1 MKSKMSKL
9 FLLILLTIF
18 LLHEGDGIGLAKDK
32 QEGRIGNKLSFWAN
46 IRLRYEYQDNFNAKF
61 YGNNPKKG
69 ESNDG
74 FLLGR
79 FRFGLHYDPNE
90 IIRVSLGVQHS
101 EAWGVAFKES
111 DFYNDKFGRRHNP
124 YEDDWEPFDT
134 YLEIRKVLPFS
145 IKVGRQVITYGN
157 KRIFGPG
164 QWGNTGKWL
173 WDAAKLAYKFECGF
187 VDAYYGQTIVHDPSH
202 LSWKHNH
209 GFESFGFY
217 SHFEPPK
224 HLFGIAFEPFSMTKK
239 NNHDRYTGEDGQL
252 GNFDAYYLGGRIYK
266 KDCKGLDFDFT
277 FIKQDGDRAND
288 DIDAYGYHLFVAYNF
303 KEMGFKPRISAEY
316 SYASGDSDPNDGT
329 LETFDGAFGARDK
342 MFGRINLFHWMNLK
356 DAQINLEVRP
366 KKWLYLKAEYH
377 HFWLAQRKDAWYL
390 NSKEYRDRTGN
401 SGNKVGREL
410 DLVGKLSLPM
420 GNEIQFGFG
429 HFWPDE
435 FAKKQASDKETNWA
449 FLQWVYRFSHPFF

>member
-9 FLLILLTIF
+9 FLVILLAVF
-18 LLHEGDGIGLAKDK
+18 LLHESDGICLAKDK
-32 QEGRIGNKLSFWAN
+32 QEDQGGNKLSFWAN

-61 YGNNPKKG
+61 YGDNPKKG

-74 FLLGR
+74 FFLGK
-79 FRFGLHYDPNE
+79 FRFGLYYDPNE
-90 IIRVSLGVQHS
+90 IIRVAMGVQHS
-101 EAWGVAFKES
+101 EAWDVGFKES
-111 DFYNDKFGRRHNP
+111 DFYNNKFGRRHNP

-173 WDAAKLAYKFECGF
+173 WDAAKVAYKFEYGF

-217 SHFEPPK
+217 GHFEQPK
-224 HLFGIAFEPFSMTKK
+224 YLFGIAFEPFSMTKK
-239 NNHDRYTGEDGQL
+239 NNHDRYTGEDGQP

-266 KDCKGLDFDFT
+266 KDYKGLDFDFT

-288 DIDAYGYHLFVAYNF
+288 DIDAYGYHLSVAYNF
-303 KEMGFKPRISAEY
+303 KEMGFKPRVSAEY
-316 SYASGDSDPNDGT
+316 SNASGDSNPNDGT

-356 DAQINLEVRP
+356 DVQINLEVKP
-366 KKWLYLKAEYH
+366 KKWLYLKAGYH

-390 NSKEYRDRTGN
+390 NPKEYRDATGN

-410 DLVGKLSLPM
+410 DLVGKLSLPK
-420 GNEIQFGFG
+420 G
-429 HFWPDE
+429 
-435 FAKKQASDKETNWA
+435 T
-449 FLQWVYRFSHPFF
+449 